1 MSYSDDEELKI
12 PGPEGE
18 EELLE
23 DDFDDALIDDDLLLG
38 GEEDGLVEDEFVG
51 LDGSSEY

>member
-12 PGPEGE
+12 PGPESE
-18 EELLE
+18 EELLDE
-23 DDFDDALIDDDLLLG
+23 AFDDVPIDDDLL
-38 GEEDGLVEDEFVG
+38 GEDDDLIEDEFVG